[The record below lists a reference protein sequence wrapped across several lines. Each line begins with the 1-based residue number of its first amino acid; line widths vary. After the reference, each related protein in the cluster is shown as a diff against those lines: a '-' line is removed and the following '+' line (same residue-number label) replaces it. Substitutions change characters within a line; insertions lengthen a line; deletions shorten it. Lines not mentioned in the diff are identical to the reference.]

1 MLELKPELLS
11 QIKDICSRETK
22 QLMYVLAPTAKGK
35 TTVLCQVANEY
46 LRRGFNVLFFNFE
59 GVPLWHEKYILENAK
74 EYLKTNQTIR
84 WITVDSFGEIY
95 NRIDEY
101 LKNETRSRAFVVLI
115 DDYQHLFEKVYTH
128 YRMNDFLHMNKL
140 IEYFPM
146 IEHCFVTIQ
155 ATRRE
160 GKYMMD
166 GPVIMP
172 TSKIFSGEKNE
183 D

>member
-1 MLELKPELLS
+1 
-11 QIKDICSRETK
+11 
-22 QLMYVLAPTAKGK
+22 
-35 TTVLCQVANEY
+35 
-46 LRRGFNVLFFNFE
+46 
-59 GVPLWHEKYILENAK
+59 
-74 EYLKTNQTIR
+74 
-84 WITVDSFGEIY
+84 
-95 NRIDEY
+95 
-101 LKNETRSRAFVVLI
+101 
-115 DDYQHLFEKVYTH
+115 
-128 YRMNDFLHMNKL
+128 MNKL

-172 TSKIFSGEKNE
+172 TSKIFQVKQNE